1 MVQAQEKLMAFLNS
15 TCFLKKFILLY
26 KDFTFSGDHHVIN
39 EIEKLVA
46 VTFNKQR
53 YPRAVVD
60 TSDNKIEIR
69 FTRILVTNKFM

>member
-1 MVQAQEKLMAFLNS
+1 MVQVQEKLISFLNS
-15 TCFLKKFILLY
+15 TCFLKKFVLLY
-26 KDFTFSGDHHVIN
+26 QDFTFNGDHHVIN

-69 FTRILVTNKFM
+69 CTRILVTNKFL